1 MFGKKEKTAKEPE
14 TKPTLSE
21 LAPNKPKKTANTKL
35 TNAEKK
41 QIRDVI
47 AKHKSNGKKEKS
59 AQESVPYL
67 KV

>member
-1 MFGKKEKTAKEPE
+1 MFGKKEKTPKQPE

-21 LAPNKPKKTANTKL
+21 LAPKKPANNKL

-47 AKHKSNGKKEKS
+47 AKHKPNGKKEKS